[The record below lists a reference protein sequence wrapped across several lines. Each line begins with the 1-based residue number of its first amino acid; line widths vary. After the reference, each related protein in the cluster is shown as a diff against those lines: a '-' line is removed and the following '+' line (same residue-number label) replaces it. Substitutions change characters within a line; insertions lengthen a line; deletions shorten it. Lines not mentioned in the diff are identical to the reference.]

1 MAALRR
7 GVGRFLWLWLPA
19 LAIFLAGLRRAWLT
33 GQTDPWDW
41 SIVAALVLAGV
52 GLLRRRDDA
61 ALIWVALGSA
71 GTALIFCA
79 LAAGRPPQMIAAT
92 ELLAVA
98 LAATFAGARLRSVV
112 GVGLVALTA
121 LLLWRGPS
129 QPVQPVPDRPGLIVV
144 TALPLFWD
152 EEGRRRDAPIL
163 TLLRTRFTVEPLDDP
178 TQLPETG
185 ARRLLLAQP
194 RALTPAQLVAIDRWV
209 RAGGRAL
216 VLADPMLRWPSDL
229 PIGDRR
235 RPPATSL
242 LGPLLTRWGFAPGV
256 QEGAEIRRFLGTG
269 ALLTLSGAY
278 RDTPVTRRV
287 GNGTVTL
294 LGDADAIDDRL
305 WLADPARPLDPRV
318 WSADTPALL
327 VRWLDGAPVAERRWM
342 RDLPDVLAGV
352 RAALLAGTI
361 WAVMGAL
368 LLPRILA
375 LFQAR
380 AGPAQ
385 TKEKVKENG
394 WSHF

>member
-7 GVGRFLWLWLPA
+7 ELGRFLWLWLPM
-19 LAIFLAGLRRAWLT
+19 LAVFLAGLRRAWLT

-41 SIVAALVLAGV
+41 SIAAALVLAVV
-52 GLLRRRDDA
+52 GLLRRKDSA
-61 ALIWVALGSA
+61 ALVWVALGSA

-79 LAAGRPPQMIAAT
+79 IASGRGPEMDAS
-92 ELLAVA
+92 LGLVAVA
-98 LAATFAGARLRSVV
+98 LAAAFAGARLRSVL
-112 GVGLVALTA
+112 GIGLIGLTA
-121 LLLWRGPS
+121 LLVWRAPT
-129 QPVQPVPDRPGLIVV
+129 QPVQPVLDRPNLTIV

-152 EEGRRRDAPIL
+152 EKGGQRDAPIL
-163 TLLRTRFTVEPLDDP
+163 ALLRTRFTVEPLDDP
-178 TQLPETG
+178 ARLRATG

-194 RALTPAQLVAIDRWV
+194 RALTPGQLVALDRWV
-209 RAGGRAL
+209 REGGKAL
-216 VLADPMLRWPSDL
+216 VLADPLLRWPSDL

-235 RPPATSL
+235 GPPATSL
-242 LGPLLTRWGFAPGV
+242 LDPLLARWGFAPG
-256 QEGAEIRRFLGTG
+256 EADSGETRHFLAGG
-269 ALLTLSGAY
+269 ALLTMAGY
-278 RDTPVTRRV
+278 DPKMPVARRV
-287 GNGTVTL
+287 GEGIVTL

-327 VRWLDGAPVAERRWM
+327 VQWLNGGPISERRWM

-361 WAVMGAL
+361 WAMVGAF

-380 AGPAQ
+380 AGPA
-385 TKEKVKENG
+385 
-394 WSHF
+394 

>member
-52 GLLRRRDDA
+52 GLLRQRDGA

-79 LAAGRPPQMIAAT
+79 LAAGRPLQMIAAT

-178 TQLPETG
+178 TRLPETG

-242 LGPLLTRWGFAPGV
+242 LDPILAQWGFAPGV
-256 QEGAEIRRFLGTG
+256 PEQAETRHFLGG
-269 ALLTLSGAY
+269 GDLLTLAGHY

-327 VRWLDGAPVAERRWM
+327 VRWLDGAPIAERRWM

-352 RAALLAGTI
+352 RVALLAGTI

>member
-7 GVGRFLWLWLPA
+7 AFGRFLWLWLPA

-61 ALIWVALGSA
+61 AFIWVALGSA

-79 LAAGRPPQMIAAT
+79 LAAGRPPEVSAAVG
-92 ELLAVA
+92 LVAVA
-98 LAATFAGARLRSVV
+98 LAATFTGARLRSI
-112 GVGLVALTA
+112 VGLGLLALTA

-163 TLLRTRFTVEPLDDP
+163 TLLRTRFTVGPLDDP
-178 TQLPETG
+178 TQLPERG

-242 LGPLLTRWGFAPGV
+242 LDPILARWGFAPGV

>member
-1 MAALRR
+1 MAVLRR
-7 GVGRFLWLWLPA
+7 GLGRFLWLWLPTVV
-19 LAIFLAGLRRAWLT
+19 IFLMGLRRAWLT

-41 SIVAALVLAGV
+41 GIAAALVLAVV
-52 GLLRRRDDA
+52 GLLRRADSA
-61 ALIWVALGSA
+61 ALIWVALGCA

-79 LAAGRPPQMIAAT
+79 IASGRGPEVDAALGLT
-92 ELLAVA
+92 AVA
-98 LAATFAGARLRSVV
+98 LAAAFGGARLRSPV
-112 GVGLVALTA
+112 GVGLLALTA
-121 LLLWRGPS
+121 LLLWRGPA
-129 QPVQPVPDRPGLIVV
+129 QLVQPVPDRPNLAVV

-152 EEGRRRDAPIL
+152 EAGGRRDAPIL
-163 TLLRTRFTVEPLDDP
+163 SLLRTRFAVEPLDDP
-178 TQLPETG
+178 ARLPGIG
-185 ARRLLLAQP
+185 ARRLLLGQP

-209 RAGGRAL
+209 REGGKAL
-216 VLADPMLRWPSDL
+216 VLADPLLRWPSDL

-242 LGPLLTRWGFAPGV
+242 LGPLLARWGFVPGALDS
-256 QEGAEIRRFLGTG
+256 AEFRYFIGDG
-269 ALLTLSGAY
+269 ALLTLAGY
-278 RDTPVTRRV
+278 DRDTPVTRRV
-287 GNGTVTL
+287 GKGVVTL

-305 WLADPARPLDPRV
+305 WLADPVRPLDPRV

-327 VRWLDGAPVAERRWM
+327 VGWLDGAPIAKRRWL

-361 WAVMGAL
+361 WAMMGAL

-380 AGPAQ
+380 AGPERPGA
-385 TKEKVKENG
+385 KGKENG